1 MSRLAVAVGV
11 VLASRGYPASSEPG
25 VEIRGIDAASAVPG
39 VTVFHA
45 GTTLDNGKLVTAGG
59 RVLTVVDGQLE
70 QVDAFEPDR
79 SFTKEAP
86 PAVRAPEEHRRCLLQ
101 LNALAAVT

>member
-1 MSRLAVAVGV
+1 VD
-11 VLASRGYPASSEPG
+11 E
-25 VEIRGIDAASAVPG
+25 
-39 VTVFHA
+39 
-45 GTTLDNGKLVTAGG
+45 G